1 METRASYLVVGAFVL
16 ALIAGGFGFALWISR
31 ANLKDDSVYYYIYFK
46 GAVTGL
52 QNGSQVLLRGVPVG
66 TVTDIAIDEKD
77 VEVIQVTVGLKPGT
91 PVKTDTVAQLQMQ
104 GITGLS
110 FVQLS
115 GGTTSAPPLEPRL
128 EKRRAVIPSKPS
140 SLERVFESVP
150 EVTAAL
156 TELAVRANDLL
167 NDENRKAM
175 GNVFLNLDVLTG
187 ALADSREDIRKTL
200 HDAPVLVASLSAL
213 SDDLHKTAALL
224 GDDMHKLAGQ
234 SGQTAA
240 ALTQMAQQFNRLAE
254 DIQVIAGENRGALR
268 DFGQS
273 GLYELTQF
281 LADARLL
288 VATLNRVAGQLERD
302 PARFLFGDQQKGIE
316 AR

>member
-1 METRASYLVVGAFVL
+1 VETRASYLVVGAFVL

-31 ANLKDDSVYYYIYFK
+31 SNLKDDSTYYYIYFK

-66 TVTDIAIDEKD
+66 RVADISIDEKD
-77 VEVIQVTVGLKPGT
+77 VELIQVTVSLKPGT
-91 PVKTDTVAQLQMQ
+91 PVKTDTVAELQMQ

-115 GGTTSAPPLEPRL
+115 GGTTSALPLEPRL

-150 EVTAAL
+150 EITAAL

-167 NDENRKAM
+167 NDNNLRAI
-175 GNVFLNLDVLTG
+175 GGVFANLDAVTA
-187 ALADSREDIRKTL
+187 ALAASKDDLSKSL
-200 HDAPVLVASLSAL
+200 HDAPAL
-213 SDDLHKTAALL
+213 IANLNA
-224 GDDMHKLAGQ
+224 
-234 SGQTAA
+234 
-240 ALTQMAQQFNRLAE
+240 LAE
-254 DIQVIAGENRGALR
+254 DLRKDVNKLADQSGGTAVALTKTAQSFNALAEEIQAIADENRGALH
-268 DFGQS
+268 DFGRS
-273 GLYELTQF
+273 GLYEFTQF

-288 VATLNRVAGQLERD
+288 VNTLNRVAAQLERD

>member
-31 ANLKDDSVYYYIYFK
+31 STLKDDSIYYYVYFK

-66 TVTDIAIDEKD
+66 RVTDIAIDEKD

-91 PVKTDTVAQLQMQ
+91 PIKTDTVAQLQMQ

-110 FVQLS
+110 FMQLS

-128 EKRRAVIPSKPS
+128 EKRRAVIPSKQS
-140 SLERVFESVP
+140 SLEQVFDSVP

-167 NDENRKAM
+167 NDDNRKSIS
-175 GNVFLNLDVLTG
+175 NVFANLDTLTG
-187 ALADSREDIRKTL
+187 ALAQSQDDIRKSI
-200 HDAPVLVASLSAL
+200 HDAPTLIASLNTLA
-213 SDDLHKTAALL
+213 DDLRK
-224 GDDMHKLAGQ
+224 DVHKLAGQ
-234 SGQTAA
+234 SGETAA
-240 ALTQMAQQFNRLAE
+240 ALTQTAQDFDKLAE
-254 DIQVIAGENRGALR
+254 DLETIAKENRAALH
-268 DFGQS
+268 DFGRS

-288 VATLNRVAGQLERD
+288 VNTLNRVAAQLERD

>member
-16 ALIAGGFGFALWISR
+16 SLIAGGFGFALWISR
-31 ANLKDDSVYYYIYFK
+31 ANLKDDSTYYYIYFK

-66 TVTDIAIDEKD
+66 RVADISIDEKD
-77 VEVIQVTVGLKPGT
+77 VELIQETVSLKPGT
-91 PVKTDTVAQLQMQ
+91 PIKTDTVAELQMQ

-115 GGTTSAPPLEPRL
+115 GGTTSALPLEPRL

-167 NDENRKAM
+167 NDNNLRAI
-175 GNVFLNLDVLTG
+175 GGVFANLDAVTG
-187 ALADSREDIRKTL
+187 ALASSKDDLSKSL
-200 HDAPVLVASLSAL
+200 HDAPAL
-213 SDDLHKTAALL
+213 IANLNA
-224 GDDMHKLAGQ
+224 
-234 SGQTAA
+234 
-240 ALTQMAQQFNRLAE
+240 LAE
-254 DIQVIAGENRGALR
+254 DLRKDVNKLTDQSGGTAVALTKTAQSFDNLANDIQAIADENRAALH
-268 DFGQS
+268 DFGRS

-288 VATLNRVAGQLERD
+288 VNTLNRVAAQLERD

>member
-31 ANLKDDSVYYYIYFK
+31 SNLKDDSVYYYIYFN

-66 TVTDIAIDEKD
+66 RVTDIAIDEKD
-77 VEVIQVTVGLKPGT
+77 VELIQVTVGLRPGT
-91 PVKTDTVAQLQMQ
+91 PIKTDTVAQLQMQ

-115 GGTTSAPPLEPRL
+115 GGTSSAPPLEPRL
-128 EKRRAVIPSKPS
+128 EKRRPVIPSKPS

-167 NDENRKAM
+167 NDENRRAI
-175 GNVFLNLDVLTG
+175 GNVFANLDILTG
-187 ALADSREDIRKTL
+187 ALADSREDLRKTL
-200 HDAPVLVASLSAL
+200 RDAPVLMASLNTLA
-213 SDDLHKTAALL
+213 DDLHKTAVLL
-224 GDDMHKLAGQ
+224 GDDVHKLAGQ
-234 SGQTAA
+234 SGETAA
-240 ALTQMAQQFNRLAE
+240 ALTQTAQRFNRLAE
-254 DIQVIAGENRGALR
+254 DVRAIAAENRGALR

-288 VATLNRVAGQLERD
+288 VTTLNRVAGQLERD